1 MKRLIV
7 MLAMA
12 AAVAVGL
19 LLPYGVLMFEDWKL
33 EKPSAL
39 STAEPEWTIPPQDSA
54 TENKAGNEQ
63 AADYLSDAEIAHRL
77 SLFGIGG
84 IYRVPLQEWAD
95 EEEREWAI
103 SRATAFMEALCERT
117 ETQGEP
123 YAQYCL
129 EIFDSGE
136 NVDFWFVQFT
146 LTNDWHLTVLI
157 DRASGVVLQFYLMGV
172 YGSLADIF
180 PESVRIATDEGY
192 WLAEAF
198 ESQVAL
204 RVAGALEEFIC
215 SQTSEK
221 STAVWFNLPA
231 RSVTVN
237 LGGAFEG
244 YFDAYCEAYF
254 EVNAFEGIF
263 FNNGNNVSPVGGAG
277 GGAGAE

>member
-1 MKRLIV
+1 MKRLI
-7 MLAMA
+7 MTLAMA

-19 LLPYGVLMFEDWKL
+19 LLPYGVLMFEDWNL
-33 EKPSAL
+33 EKPSVL
-39 STAEPEWTIPPQDSA
+39 SAAEPEWTIPSQDSA
-54 TENKAGNEQ
+54 TKNKSGNEE

-77 SLFGIGG
+77 SLFGTGG
-84 IYRVPLQEWAD
+84 IFRVPLLKWAD

-103 SRATAFMEALCERT
+103 SRATAFMEALCEQM

-123 YAQYCL
+123 YASYSL

-146 LTNDWHLTVLI
+146 LTNEWHLTVLI

-180 PESVRIATDEGY
+180 PESARIATDEGY
-192 WLAEAF
+192 GLGEAF

-204 RVAGALEEFIC
+204 RVASALEEFIC

-231 RSVTVN
+231 RSMTVN
-237 LGGAFEG
+237 LGGAFDG
-244 YFDAYCEAYF
+244 YFDAYCETYF
-254 EVNAFEGIF
+254 EVNTFEGIF
-263 FNNGNNVSPVGGAG
+263 FNNRGNVRPVGGT
-277 GGAGAE
+277 GAE